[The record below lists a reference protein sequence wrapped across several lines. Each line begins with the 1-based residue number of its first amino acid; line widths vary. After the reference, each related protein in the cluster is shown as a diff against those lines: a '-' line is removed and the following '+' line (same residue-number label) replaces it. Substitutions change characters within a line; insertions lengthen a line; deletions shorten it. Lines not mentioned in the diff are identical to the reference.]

1 MLKNDTGKAAVA
13 DLELGADCVAHA
25 KSFFN
30 RPDFNLDTAAPGS
43 FSIAPPGE
51 MTARL
56 IADYKNTEA
65 MIFGEAPTFQDIL
78 ESIAAIEVQLNLPL
92 QS

>member
-30 RPDFNLDTAAPGS
+30 RPDFNLDTAALGS
-43 FSIAPPGE
+43 FSLVPPDE
-51 MTARL
+51 MAAQL

-65 MIFGEAPTFQDIL
+65 MIFGEAPSFDEIL
-78 ESIAAIEVQLNLPL
+78 ASIAALEEQLNR
-92 QS
+92 Q